1 MDYYSQKEH
10 NKFLFLRLR
19 ERKRKINREW
29 REREKE
35 REIAKKKYTLNTE
48 FHYTMK
54 NLIYEVKCLNVS
66 TNSCNLQKG

>member
-1 MDYYSQKEH
+1 MKGFLCKKIDDYSKK
-10 NKFLFLRLR
+10 NIKKIFIFL
-19 ERKRKINREW
+19 

-66 TNSCNLQKG
+66 KNSCNLQKG